1 LELHDRVIILFATN
15 LIVCGHTTS
24 ALKVLEHT
32 GIEYLKRK
40 LAQGNV
46 YKLLAY
52 LNLLD
57 GEESLANILAY
68 CTKSQNAF
76 RNANSIL
83 GYTSAILMKF
93 YVLLKLHLNN
103 SDEDQDE
110 EDLKEEEQKRLKL
123 FEQCKSKLVL

>member
-32 GIEYLKRK
+32 GIEYLRRK

-52 LNLLD
+52 LHLVD
-57 GEESLANILAY
+57 GEESLEVIHSY
-68 CTKSQNAF
+68 CIKSQSDF

-83 GYTSAILMKF
+83 GYTSAILMRF
-93 YVLLKLHLNN
+93 YVLLRIHLNN
-103 SDEDQDE
+103 FDE
-110 EDLKEEEQKRLKL
+110 EDFEEKEQKRLQL
-123 FEQCKSKLVL
+123 FKECKSKLVL